1 MGVCFARHSRW
12 TRGHWRLL
20 DCEAPDC
27 VRFGDVAGSR
37 HRPWTVLSGIGWR
50 SRGLR
55 SAWLVSGQ
63 PVATQRS
70 VSATPAVRQLVLRE
84 LSETVI
90 PANRSCLFTFSDD
103 EAGVEVAGQVL
114 RVTCCERVSRTRY
127 STNRLGGLL
136 LSARFRLVQVG
147 YDH

>member
-20 DCEAPDC
+20 DCEAPDF
-27 VRFGDVAGSR
+27 VRFGDVAGRR

-84 LSETVI
+84 LSWETVI
-90 PANRSCLFTFSDD
+90 PANRSVSSLSVTTKPVWKMLDKSY
-103 EAGVEVAGQVL
+103 ELPVAK
-114 RVTCCERVSRTRY
+114 E
-127 STNRLGGLL
+127 
-136 LSARFRLVQVG
+136 
-147 YDH
+147 